1 MFQACCIAVFTEFL
15 GAFLMG
21 SSTADTIRGNIISLD
36 DFANQPGT
44 LMLAMLC
51 AIAGAATWVLI
62 ACRMGWPV
70 STTHSV
76 VGAMIGVGVA
86 GFGFSSVDWSK

>member
-1 MFQACCIAVFTEFL
+1 
-15 GAFLMG
+15 MG

-36 DFANQPGT
+36 LFANQPGT

-51 AIAGAATWVLI
+51 AIAGAASWVLF

-76 VGAMIGVGVA
+76 VGAIIGVGVA
-86 GFGFSSVDWSK
+86 GFGFGAVDWSKYIEESISG